1 MTIPLTFNTAD
12 RCAPADFFDEK
23 EERSIDMAFIDVK
36 NKKGTADKKPPVG
49 YDSWLDF
56 WEKKKGKK
64 ATQCEVMSCKGSS
77 DLGGHVIKAGEGSK
91 EYILP
96 VCSACNNKPE
106 DEVFKAWD
114 TDLVPVQ

>member
-1 MTIPLTFNTAD
+1 MAFVNILE
-12 RCAPADFFDEK
+12 RRK
-23 EERSIDMAFIDVK
+23 EMSFIDVK
-36 NKKGTADKKPPVG
+36 NKKGTADKTSPVG
-49 YDSWLDF
+49 YESWLNF

-64 ATQCEVMSCKGSS
+64 ATTCEVLSCNGSP

-96 VCSACNNKPE
+96 MCYSCNNKSE
-106 DEVFKAWD
+106 NDVFKVWE

>member
-1 MTIPLTFNTAD
+1 
-12 RCAPADFFDEK
+12 
-23 EERSIDMAFIDVK
+23 MAFIEVK
-36 NKKGTADKKPPVG
+36 NKKGTADKTPPAG
-49 YDSWLDF
+49 YSSWLDF

-64 ATQCEVMSCKGSS
+64 TTTCEVSGCNGNP
-77 DLGGHVIKAGEGSK
+77 DLGGHVIKSGEGSK

-96 VCSACNNKPE
+96 ICTSCNKKPD